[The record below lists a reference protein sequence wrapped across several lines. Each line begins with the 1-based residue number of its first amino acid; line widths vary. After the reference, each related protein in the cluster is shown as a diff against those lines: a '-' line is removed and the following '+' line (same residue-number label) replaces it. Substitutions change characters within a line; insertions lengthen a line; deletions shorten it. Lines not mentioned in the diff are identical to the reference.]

1 MNRKTKNRAM
11 CGLQFSLPCL
21 RLFLLVTCYLVL
33 LFHKEILGC
42 SSVCQLCTGRQINC
56 RNLGLSSIPKNFPES
71 TVFLYLTGNNIS
83 HISESEFKGLYS
95 LVALY
100 LDNSR
105 IVYVYPKAF
114 VELKHLYFL
123 YLNNNFIKRLDPGTF
138 EGLSNLRNLYL
149 QSNQVSFVPRG
160 VFNDLVSVQYLNLQR
175 NRLTV
180 LGSGTFVGLIALRI
194 LDLSN
199 NKILRISDS
208 GFQHLENLDCLYLEG
223 NNLTK
228 VPSNAFG
235 VLRSL
240 KRLSLSHN
248 HIEAIQPFAF
258 KGLVNL
264 EYLLLK
270 NARIKNVTRDGF
282 SGVNN
287 LKHLILS
294 HNDLENLNSDTFS
307 LLKNLIYLQ
316 LDRNRIISIDN
327 DTFENMGASLKIL
340 NLSFNNL
347 TDLHPKVL
355 MPLSSLTHLQANSNP
370 WECNC
375 KLLSL
380 RDWLASSAITLNIYC
395 QNPPSMRGRPLHY
408 IKWTDFTNCATSS
421 TNVSRTWAVKSLH
434 IRHKT
439 TALMMAW
446 HKVTTNEK
454 HLENTE
460 TESVTF
466 GEQIHTSPAS
476 RLFQENTFGNL
487 LETTAVTPVQI
498 ELTSSVNLNLEKNS
512 ALPSDAASVS
522 GKTSLICAQEV
533 EKLNEA
539 FDILLAFFILACVLI
554 IFLIYK
560 IVQFKQKLKA
570 PGNSGENRLEYYSF
584 YQSARYNVTASIC
597 NTSPNSLESPGLEQT
612 RLHKQIVPE
621 GEAQVIIFEHS
632 AL

>member
-1 MNRKTKNRAM
+1 MNRETKNRAM
-11 CGLQFSLPCL
+11 CGVRFSLPCL

-83 HISESEFKGLYS
+83 HINESGLTGLHS
-95 LVALY
+95 LVALH
-100 LDNSR
+100 LDNSS

-114 VELKHLYFL
+114 VHLRHLYFL
-123 YLNNNFIKRLDPGTF
+123 YLNNNFIKRLDPGIF

-160 VFNDLVSVQYLNLQR
+160 VFRDLVSVQYLNLQR

-180 LGSGTFVGLIALRI
+180 LGSGTFVGMIALRI

-208 GFQHLENLDCLYLEG
+208 GFQHLGNLDCLYLEG

-228 VPSNAFG
+228 VPSNTFE
-235 VLRSL
+235 VLKSL

-248 HIEAIQPFAF
+248 HIETIQPFAF

-264 EYLLLK
+264 EYLFLK
-270 NARIKNVTRDGF
+270 NSRIKNVTKDGF
-282 SGVNN
+282 SGISN

-307 LLKNLIYLQ
+307 LLKNLIYLR
-316 LDRNRIISIDN
+316 LDRNRIISIDKN
-327 DTFENMGASLKIL
+327 TFENMGASLKIL

-347 TDLHPKVL
+347 TDLHPRVL
-355 MPLSSLTHLQANSNP
+355 KPLSSLIRLQADSNP
-370 WECNC
+370 WECSC
-375 KLLSL
+375 RLLGL
-380 RDWLASSAITLNIYC
+380 RDWLASSAITLNIFC
-395 QNPPSMRGRPLHY
+395 QNPPAMRGRALHY
-408 IKWTDFTNCATSS
+408 VKWTDFTNCVTSS
-421 TNVSRTWAVKSLH
+421 ANVSRTWAIRSLH
-434 IRHKT
+434 IYKT
-439 TALMMAW
+439 TTLMMAW
-446 HKVTTNEK
+446 HKITTNGK
-454 HLENTE
+454 RSENI
-460 TESVTF
+460 ESVTF
-466 GEQIHTSPAS
+466 GERIRTSPAS
-476 RLFQENTFGNL
+476 RFFQENTFGNPL
-487 LETTAVTPVQI
+487 QTTAMLPVQI
-498 ELTSSVNLNLEKNS
+498 QRTSPVNLNLEKNS
-512 ALPSDAASVS
+512 ALPIDAASVS
-522 GKTSLICAQEV
+522 GKTSPICTQEV

-554 IFLIYK
+554 VFLIYK
-560 IVQFKQKLKA
+560 VVQFKQKLKA
-570 PGNSGENRLEYYSF
+570 PENSGENRLEYYSF

-597 NTSPNSLESPGLEQT
+597 NTSPNSVESPGLEQIQ
-612 RLHKQIVPE
+612 LHKQIVPE
-621 GEAQVIIFEHS
+621 SEAQVILFEHS

>member
-1 MNRKTKNRAM
+1 MNRETKNRAM
-11 CGLQFSLPCL
+11 CGVRFSLPCL

-83 HISESEFKGLYS
+83 HINESELTGLHS
-95 LVALY
+95 LVALH
-100 LDNSR
+100 LDNSS

-114 VELKHLYFL
+114 VHLRHLYFL
-123 YLNNNFIKRLDPGTF
+123 YLNNNFIKRLDPGIF

-160 VFNDLVSVQYLNLQR
+160 VFRDLVSVQYLNLQR

-180 LGSGTFVGLIALRI
+180 LGSGTFVGMIALRI

-208 GFQHLENLDCLYLEG
+208 GFQHLGNLDCLYLEG

-228 VPSNAFG
+228 VPSNTFE
-235 VLRSL
+235 VLKSL

-248 HIEAIQPFAF
+248 HIETIQPFAF
-258 KGLVNL
+258 KGLANL
-264 EYLLLK
+264 EYLFLK
-270 NARIKNVTRDGF
+270 NSRIKNVTKDGF
-282 SGVNN
+282 SGISN

-307 LLKNLIYLQ
+307 LLKNLIYLR
-316 LDRNRIISIDN
+316 LDRNRIISIDKN
-327 DTFENMGASLKIL
+327 TFENMGASLKIL

-347 TDLHPKVL
+347 TDLHPRVL
-355 MPLSSLTHLQANSNP
+355 KPLSSLIRLQADSNP
-370 WECNC
+370 WECSC
-375 KLLSL
+375 RLLGL
-380 RDWLASSAITLNIYC
+380 RDWLASSAITLNIFC
-395 QNPPSMRGRPLHY
+395 QNPPSMRGRALHY
-408 IKWTDFTNCATSS
+408 VKWTDFTNCVTSS
-421 TNVSRTWAVKSLH
+421 ANVSRTWAIRSLH
-434 IRHKT
+434 IYKT
-439 TALMMAW
+439 TTLMMAW
-446 HKVTTNEK
+446 HKITTNGK
-454 HLENTE
+454 RSENI
-460 TESVTF
+460 ESVTF
-466 GEQIHTSPAS
+466 GERIRTSPAS
-476 RLFQENTFGNL
+476 RFFQENTFGNPL
-487 LETTAVTPVQI
+487 QTTAMLPVQI
-498 ELTSSVNLNLEKNS
+498 QRTSPVNLNLEKNS
-512 ALPSDAASVS
+512 ALPIDAASVS
-522 GKTSLICAQEV
+522 GKTSPICTQEV

-554 IFLIYK
+554 VFLIYK
-560 IVQFKQKLKA
+560 VVQFKQKLKA
-570 PGNSGENRLEYYSF
+570 PENSGENRLEYYSF

-597 NTSPNSLESPGLEQT
+597 NTSPNSVESPGLEQIQ
-612 RLHKQIVPE
+612 LHKQIVPE
-621 GEAQVIIFEHS
+621 SEAQVILFEHS

>member
-11 CGLQFSLPCL
+11 CGLHFSLPCL
-21 RLFLLVTCYLVL
+21 RLFLLVTCCLVL
-33 LFHKEILGC
+33 LLHKEILGC
-42 SSVCQLCTGRQINC
+42 SSVCQLCTGRRVNC

-83 HISESEFKGLYS
+83 HINESGLTGLHS

-100 LDNSR
+100 LDNSQ

-114 VELKHLYFL
+114 VQLRHLYFL
-123 YLNNNFIKRLDPGTF
+123 YLNNNAIKRLDPGIF

-160 VFNDLVSVQYLNLQR
+160 VFNDLVSVQYLNLRR

-180 LGSGTFVGLIALRI
+180 LGSGTFVGMIALRV

-208 GFQHLENLDCLYLEG
+208 GFQHLGNLDSLYLEG

-228 VPSNAFG
+228 VPSNTFE
-235 VLRSL
+235 VLKSL

-248 HIEAIQPFAF
+248 HIEAIHPFAF

-264 EYLLLK
+264 EYLILK
-270 NARIKNVTRDGF
+270 NSRIKNVTRDGF
-282 SGVNN
+282 SGINN

-307 LLKNLIYLQ
+307 LLKNLIYLK
-316 LDRNRIISIDN
+316 LDRNRIISIDD

-347 TDLHPKVL
+347 TDLHPRVL
-355 MPLSSLTHLQANSNP
+355 KPLSSLTHLQANSNP

-375 KLLSL
+375 ELLGL

-395 QNPPSMRGRPLHY
+395 QNPPSMRGRALHY
-408 IKWTDFTNCATSS
+408 IKWTDFTNCVTSS
-421 TNVSRTWAVKSLH
+421 ANVSRAWAIKSLH
-434 IRHKT
+434 IHHKT

-446 HKVTTNEK
+446 HKVTANGK

-460 TESVTF
+460 SVTF
-466 GEQIHTSPAS
+466 WERIRTSPAS
-476 RLFQENTFGNL
+476 RFFQESTFGNP
-487 LETTAVTPVQI
+487 LETTAVLPVQI
-498 ELTSSVNLNLEKNS
+498 QLTSSVNLNSGKNS
-512 ALPSDAASVS
+512 ALPIDAASVS
-522 GKTSLICAQEV
+522 GKTSLICTQEV

-560 IVQFKQKLKA
+560 VIQFKQKLKA
-570 PGNSGENRLEYYSF
+570 PENSGESRLEYYSF
-584 YQSARYNVTASIC
+584 YQSARYNVTTSVC
-597 NTSPNSLESPGLEQT
+597 NTSPYSLESPALEQI
-612 RLHKQIVPE
+612 RLQKQIVPE
-621 GEAQVIIFEHS
+621 SEAQVILFEHS

>member
-123 YLNNNFIKRLDPGTF
+123 YLNDNFIKRLDPGMF

-149 QSNQVSFVPRG
+149 QSNQLSFVPRG
-160 VFNDLVSVQYLNLQR
+160 VFSDLVSVQYLNLQR

-180 LGSGTFVGLIALRI
+180 LGSGTFVGMIALRI

-270 NARIKNVTRDGF
+270 NGRIKNVTRDGF

-327 DTFENMGASLKIL
+327 DTFESMGASLKIL

-347 TDLHPKVL
+347 TDLHPNVL

-380 RDWLASSAITLNIYC
+380 RDWLVSSAITLNIYC

-408 IKWTDFTNCATSS
+408 IKWTDFTNCAASS

-434 IRHKT
+434 IHHKT

-476 RLFQENTFGNL
+476 RLFQENTFGNV

>member
-1 MNRKTKNRAM
+1 MNRETKNRAM
-11 CGLQFSLPCL
+11 CGVRFSLPCL

-83 HISESEFKGLYS
+83 HINESGLTGLHS
-95 LVALY
+95 LVALH
-100 LDNSR
+100 LDNSS

-114 VELKHLYFL
+114 VHLRHLYFL
-123 YLNNNFIKRLDPGTF
+123 YLNNNFIKRLDPGIF

-160 VFNDLVSVQYLNLQR
+160 VFRDLVSVQYLNLQR

-180 LGSGTFVGLIALRI
+180 LGSGTFVGMIALRI

-208 GFQHLENLDCLYLEG
+208 GFQHLGNLDCLYLEG

-228 VPSNAFG
+228 VPSNTFE
-235 VLRSL
+235 VLKSL

-248 HIEAIQPFAF
+248 HIETIQPFAF

-264 EYLLLK
+264 EYLFLK
-270 NARIKNVTRDGF
+270 NSRIKNVTKDGF
-282 SGVNN
+282 SGISN

-307 LLKNLIYLQ
+307 LLKNLIYLR
-316 LDRNRIISIDN
+316 LDRNRIISIDKN
-327 DTFENMGASLKIL
+327 TFENMGASLKIL

-347 TDLHPKVL
+347 TDLHPRVL
-355 MPLSSLTHLQANSNP
+355 KPLSSLIRLQADSNP
-370 WECNC
+370 WECSC
-375 KLLSL
+375 RLLGL
-380 RDWLASSAITLNIYC
+380 RDWLASSAITLNIFC
-395 QNPPSMRGRPLHY
+395 QNPPSMRGRALHY
-408 IKWTDFTNCATSS
+408 VKWTDFTNCVTSS
-421 TNVSRTWAVKSLH
+421 ANVSRTWAIRSLH
-434 IRHKT
+434 IYKT
-439 TALMMAW
+439 TTLMMAW
-446 HKVTTNEK
+446 HKITTNGK
-454 HLENTE
+454 RSENI
-460 TESVTF
+460 ESVTF
-466 GEQIHTSPAS
+466 GERIRTSPAS
-476 RLFQENTFGNL
+476 RFFQENTFGNPL
-487 LETTAVTPVQI
+487 QTTAMLPVQI
-498 ELTSSVNLNLEKNS
+498 QRTSPVNLNLEKNS
-512 ALPSDAASVS
+512 ALPIDAASVS
-522 GKTSLICAQEV
+522 GKTSPICTQEV

-554 IFLIYK
+554 VFLIYK
-560 IVQFKQKLKA
+560 VVQFKQKLKA
-570 PGNSGENRLEYYSF
+570 PENSGENRLEYYSF

-597 NTSPNSLESPGLEQT
+597 NTSPNSVESPGLEQIQ
-612 RLHKQIVPE
+612 LHKQIVPE
-621 GEAQVIIFEHS
+621 SEAQVILFEHS

>member
-1 MNRKTKNRAM
+1 MNRKAKNRAM

-21 RLFLLVTCYLVL
+21 RLFLLVTCYLIL
-33 LFHKEILGC
+33 LFHKEVLGC
-42 SSVCQLCTGRQINC
+42 SSVCQICTGRQSNC

-83 HISESEFKGLYS
+83 HISENEFTRLYS

-100 LDNSR
+100 LDNSS

-114 VELKHLYFL
+114 VELKHLSFL
-123 YLNNNFIKRLDPGTF
+123 YLNDNFIKRLDPGVF

-160 VFNDLVSVQYLNLQR
+160 VFSDLVSVRYLNLQK

-180 LGSGTFVGLIALRI
+180 LGSGTFAGMIALQI

-199 NKILRISDS
+199 NKILRLSDS
-208 GFQHLENLDCLYLEG
+208 SFQHLGNLNCLHLEG

-235 VLRSL
+235 ILKSL

-258 KGLVNL
+258 KGLINL
-264 EYLLLK
+264 EYLFLK
-270 NARIKNVTRDGF
+270 NARIKNVTKHGF
-282 SGVNN
+282 SGIDN

-307 LLKNLIYLQ
+307 VLKNLIYLQ
-316 LDRNRIISIDN
+316 LDRNRIITIDN
-327 DTFENMGASLKIL
+327 DTFANMGATLKIL

-355 MPLSSLTHLQANSNP
+355 KPLSSLVHLQANSNP
-370 WECNC
+370 WDCNC
-375 KLLSL
+375 KLLGL
-380 RDWLASSAITLNIYC
+380 RDWLLSSAITQNIFC
-395 QNPPSMRGRPLHY
+395 QNPPSMRGKALHY
-408 IKWTDFTNCATSS
+408 VKWADFTNCSLSS
-421 TNVSRTWAVKSLH
+421 SNVSRTWAVKSLH
-434 IRHKT
+434 VHHKT

-446 HKVTTNEK
+446 HKVTTNGK

-466 GEQIHTSPAS
+466 WEQIQTSPA
-476 RLFQENTFGNL
+476 RRFFQDNTFGNPL
-487 LETTAVTPVQI
+487 STTALLPMQI
-498 ELTSSVNLNLEKNS
+498 QLTSSVNLNLEKHS
-512 ALPSDAASVS
+512 ALPSDAAAVS
-522 GKTSLICAQEV
+522 GKASLICTKEV

-539 FDILLAFFILACVLI
+539 FDILLAFFILACGLI
-554 IFLIYK
+554 IFLICK

-570 PGNSGENRLEYYSF
+570 PESSAENRLEYYSF
-584 YQSARYNVTASIC
+584 YQSARYNVTASIS
-597 NTSPNSLESPGLEQT
+597 NTSPNSLQSSALSQT
-612 RLHKQIVPE
+612 QLHKEIVPE
-621 GEAQVIIFEHS
+621 NEAQVIIFEHS
-632 AL
+632 SL

>member
-1 MNRKTKNRAM
+1 MNRETKNRAM
-11 CGLQFSLPCL
+11 CGVRFSLPCL

-83 HISESEFKGLYS
+83 HINESGLTGLHS
-95 LVALY
+95 LVALH
-100 LDNSR
+100 LDNSS

-114 VELKHLYFL
+114 VHLRHLYFL
-123 YLNNNFIKRLDPGTF
+123 YLNNNFIKRLDPGIF

-160 VFNDLVSVQYLNLQR
+160 VFRDLVSVQYLNLQR

-180 LGSGTFVGLIALRI
+180 LGSGTFVGMIALRI

-208 GFQHLENLDCLYLEG
+208 GFQHLGNLDCLYLEG

-228 VPSNAFG
+228 VPSNTFE
-235 VLRSL
+235 VLKSL

-248 HIEAIQPFAF
+248 HIETIQPFAF

-264 EYLLLK
+264 EYLFLK
-270 NARIKNVTRDGF
+270 NSRIKNVTKDGF
-282 SGVNN
+282 SGISN

-307 LLKNLIYLQ
+307 LLKNLIYLR
-316 LDRNRIISIDN
+316 LDRNRIISIDKN
-327 DTFENMGASLKIL
+327 TFENMGASLKIL

-347 TDLHPKVL
+347 TDLHPRVL
-355 MPLSSLTHLQANSNP
+355 KPLSSLIRLQADSNP
-370 WECNC
+370 WECSC
-375 KLLSL
+375 RLLGL
-380 RDWLASSAITLNIYC
+380 RDWLASSAITLNIFC
-395 QNPPSMRGRPLHY
+395 QNPPSMRGRALHY
-408 IKWTDFTNCATSS
+408 VKWTDFTNCVTSS
-421 TNVSRTWAVKSLH
+421 ANVSRTWAIRSLH
-434 IRHKT
+434 IYKT
-439 TALMMAW
+439 TTLMMAW
-446 HKVTTNEK
+446 HKITTNGK
-454 HLENTE
+454 RSENI
-460 TESVTF
+460 ESVTF
-466 GEQIHTSPAS
+466 GERIRTSPAS
-476 RLFQENTFGNL
+476 IFFQENTFGNPL
-487 LETTAVTPVQI
+487 QTTAMLPVQI
-498 ELTSSVNLNLEKNS
+498 QRTSPVNLNLEKNS
-512 ALPSDAASVS
+512 ALPIDAASVS
-522 GKTSLICAQEV
+522 GKTSPICTQEV

-554 IFLIYK
+554 VFLIYK
-560 IVQFKQKLKA
+560 VVQFKQKLKA
-570 PGNSGENRLEYYSF
+570 PENSGENRLEYYSF

-597 NTSPNSLESPGLEQT
+597 NTSPNSVESPGLEQIQ
-612 RLHKQIVPE
+612 LHKQIVPE
-621 GEAQVIIFEHS
+621 SEAQVILFEHS